1 MKPHKSSARQ
11 LRQDEKFVISAIA
24 SFYSC
29 TWRPGE
35 DPPDAYLTCRNEIV
49 GVEISRLTQH
59 VRTTK
64 GGSHARLSD
73 DMPALEMADELDL
86 ALRDTLPSG
95 RLVVLTLNAPILEVS
110 KTRNRLKA
118 RIPHLVAATVK
129 ETEDFDETICGNR
142 IGIRVATYTSQDGRK
157 LHALVTNSNSS
168 SHILSNAW
176 HILEERIAQKA
187 AACRHLVGPL
197 WLALLNDYWLA
208 SEATY
213 KEAIRQISA
222 PHPFARILLVSGNG
236 SVTVLI

>member
-1 MKPHKSSARQ
+1 
-11 LRQDEKFVISAIA
+11 
-24 SFYSC
+24 
-29 TWRPGE
+29 
-35 DPPDAYLTCRNEIV
+35 
-49 GVEISRLTQH
+49 

-86 ALRDTLPSG
+86 ALRDTLPLG

-176 HILEERIAQKA
+176 HILEERF
-187 AACRHLVGPL
+187 
-197 WLALLNDYWLA
+197 Y
-208 SEATY
+208 
-213 KEAIRQISA
+213 RQS
-222 PHPFARILLVSGNG
+222 P
-236 SVTVLI
+236 